1 MAGTFKDLDSVTDKT
16 TTRTLLHEAIPLT
29 GSIVSGTYGNSKA
42 TEENIKNFAHGMFQS
57 VYDYPYLSSSANH
70 IFDVTVGYSAA
81 SGLSSSTN
89 VQNQKKINIYNEMS
103 QLLMGYS
110 SSGEILEFDQDGN
123 LAAGGTKM
131 RECFFMNFSR
141 LLVKDEIKK
150 GTFNLELGVSGAVNS
165 STFKRRIK
173 LTDKGAASNFL
184 INSPSGE
191 YGILYADS
199 TAGTNLAAINGSTV
213 ADDGNMKVGLIF
225 YQAGIA
231 VVTGAVFVSA
241 SYGGGALMTSYGN
254 ASPDVSTSRLTMSI
268 GSNETITG
276 YPGRSTAKIQGE
288 AYQAMITGS
297 EISGAACAVRHRIY
311 NVEFQNTT
319 EINSTI
325 YYCRVNHGDYNYS
338 TNPTYTSGSK
348 IVVKDNSTDQPVSY
362 ITAVGLYSADN
373 ELLAVAKLSEPLK
386 KDPATEFTI
395 RVRLDY

>member
-1 MAGTFKDLDSVTDKT
+1 MAGTFKTLDPVTDKT

-29 GSIVSGTYGNSKA
+29 GSIISGTYGNSKA

-70 IFDVTVGYSAA
+70 IFDVTVGYSAN
-81 SGLSSSTN
+81 SGLSASTN
-89 VQNQKKINIYNEMS
+89 VQNQKKINIYNEMA

-110 SSGEILEFDQDGN
+110 SSGEILEFDEDGN

-131 RECFFMNFSR
+131 KSCIFLNFSR

-150 GTFNLELGVSGAVNS
+150 GTFNLELGVSGAVNA
-165 STFKRRIK
+165 STHHRRVK
-173 LTDKGAASNFL
+173 LYDKGAATNFL
-184 INSPSGE
+184 INSPAGE

-199 TAGTNLAAINGSTV
+199 TSGTNLVT
-213 ADDGNMKVGLIF
+213 DDATQKAGLIF

-231 VVTGAVFVSA
+231 VVTGAIFVSA
-241 SYGGGALMTSYGN
+241 SYGGGLLKNSFADTSG
-254 ASPDVSTSRLTMSI
+254 TGRRLTMSI
-268 GSNETITG
+268 GNNQTITG
-276 YPGRSTAKIQGE
+276 YPGRSTAKIMGE
-288 AYQAMITGS
+288 AYQAMLTGS
-297 EISGAACAVRHRIY
+297 EISGAANAIRHRIY

-386 KDPATEFTI
+386 KDPSTEFTI